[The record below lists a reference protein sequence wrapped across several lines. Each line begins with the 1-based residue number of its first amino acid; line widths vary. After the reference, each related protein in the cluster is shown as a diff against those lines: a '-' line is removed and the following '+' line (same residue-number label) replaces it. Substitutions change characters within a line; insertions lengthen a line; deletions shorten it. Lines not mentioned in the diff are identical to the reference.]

1 MAIDASPIAQ
11 YKAQILAA
19 ASKYHVDPV
28 ILGSIIMHE
37 SGGKAGIVNPQGG
50 ASGLTQILPSAH
62 PEFLLSKL
70 RGTSASDVQYQ
81 IDAGAQVLQR
91 TMAAHPGNMTAA
103 LNDYAGGTINGQS
116 FRDIL
121 QRDYTG
127 PVSQVLGVDGG
138 SFLRGIGNII
148 TSPLTGVKDAAS
160 GIQDAASGALQAAQ
174 TFAGLVGWFSSPEN
188 WLRIMI
194 GIIGVAMVIGGLL
207 SVAGSNPTVQEAGK
221 AAALAAA

>member
-1 MAIDASPIAQ
+1 MAVDASPIAQ

-28 ILGSIIMHE
+28 ILGSIILHE

-62 PEFLLSKL
+62 PEFLLSRL

-103 LNDYAGGTINGQS
+103 LNDYAGGLINGQS

-127 PVSQVLGVDGG
+127 PVSAILGVDGG
-138 SFLRGIGNII
+138 NFL
-148 TSPLTGVKDAAS
+148 KAAS
-160 GIQDAASGALQAAQ
+160 GILSPLNPFTGDLNPLSGGNPISSAGDALGQLGN
-174 TFAGLVGWFSSPEN
+174 TIGWFSTPEN

-194 GIIGVAMVIGGLL
+194 GIIGVAMVVGGLL
-207 SVAGSNPTVQEAGK
+207 SVAGSNPTVQEAAT
-221 AAALAAA
+221 AAAMA